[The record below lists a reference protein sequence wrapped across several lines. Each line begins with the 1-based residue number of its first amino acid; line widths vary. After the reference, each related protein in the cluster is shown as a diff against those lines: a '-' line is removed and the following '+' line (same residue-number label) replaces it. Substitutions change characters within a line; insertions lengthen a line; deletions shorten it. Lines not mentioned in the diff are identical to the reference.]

1 MITIFNTSWTPLR
14 DFAFAFTAK
23 IYLYGPIT
31 KGAVIRKVSADLY
44 DKMNDEN
51 PFRRERVTVTPNPT
65 SADYDDD
72 YTYTETL
79 EFFEDDKNYDETT
92 GTDQ

>member
-1 MITIFNTSWTPLR
+1 MCIRDRMNTE
-14 DFAFAFTAK
+14 
-23 IYLYGPIT
+23 G
-31 KGAVIRKVSADLY
+31 
-44 DKMNDEN
+44 